1 MQEKFAEALIMVE
14 GVSEPELSDSTTEED
29 ELVSV
34 EIRQLGPGEFLS
46 NYLQLGSCDGTI

>member
-34 EIRQLGPGEFLS
+34 EIQQLGPGEFLS